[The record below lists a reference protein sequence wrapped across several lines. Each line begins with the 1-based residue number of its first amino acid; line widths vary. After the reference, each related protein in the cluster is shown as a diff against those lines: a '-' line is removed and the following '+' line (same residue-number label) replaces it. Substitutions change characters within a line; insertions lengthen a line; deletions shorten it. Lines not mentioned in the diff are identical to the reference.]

1 MIRWHLGNGGAP
13 LSIPP
18 RWPGSRG
25 HELQLTSYGNKG
37 GQSPSIGHG
46 SLPKTSIPWNMCTN
60 WVVRST
66 EEQPAD
72 RANWLKGQR
81 GWSLKSNQN
90 HPSFPLSLFSIF
102 ALFLSLYPSSYSR
115 YFTPYACLLIGPNLI
130 YPSFLFSFSQHFK
143 CFFLSLSLSV
153 YFLPFFPPL
162 CLLPSSHTANT
173 DRDNP
178 RNRLKSVSAIL

>member
-72 RANWLKGQR
+72 RANWLNDQR

-115 YFTPYACLLIGPNLI
+115 SFTLYACLLIGPTL
-130 YPSFLFSFSQHFK
+130 STHLS
-143 CFFLSLSLSV
+143 FFLSLSFLHFFIFVSISLFSNLRSSSLS
-153 YFLPFFPPL
+153 
-162 CLLPSSHTANT
+162 SS
-173 DRDNP
+173 
-178 RNRLKSVSAIL
+178 L